1 MPIRSALFLASVSLL
16 LTVTG
21 LMPPVAPALAAEQAQ
36 PNKAGKVEK
45 AVPLPPVDPN
55 SYDPQ
60 LSAKEAALATWALA
74 VSGIRAG
81 HVVCDH
87 VLRAGSKGTPYS
99 RLAPQARFALKT
111 MITRYSAVN
120 WLFASDQ
127 RVAPIDPAII
137 LAVARAADQ
146 SCKSKDCE
154 EERTALLAAFAKAS
168 DAFATTANAV
178 EIAARSQQVKGE
190 RDLLANI
197 FTAMAEYL
205 GSSAWYSNL
214 TLSEAGKDGDEI
226 AGRIVG
232 TLAVWNTLAPYIGM
246 MDKPLDTQI
255 EASIDQL
262 LQDVKMH
269 IRGKKTL
276 SADSAA
282 LDSVKLSSNALAA
295 NFQKAANL
303 FKN

>member
-1 MPIRSALFLASVSLL
+1 MPIRSVLFLASVSLL

-21 LMPPVAPALAAEQAQ
+21 LMLPVAPALAATQAQ
-36 PNKAGKVEK
+36 PTKAAKMEK

-87 VLRAGSKGTPYS
+87 VLRAGNKKTPYS

-111 MITRYSAVN
+111 LITRYSAAN

-127 RVAPIDPAII
+127 SLAPIDPAII
-137 LAVARAADQ
+137 LAVAKAAEQ
-146 SCKSKDCE
+146 RCKSKTCE
-154 EERTALLAAFAKAS
+154 EEHAALLAAFAKAS

-178 EIAARSQQVKGE
+178 EIAANSQQTKGE
-190 RDLLANI
+190 RALLADI
-197 FTAMAEYL
+197 FTAMADYL
-205 GSSAWYSNL
+205 AGPAWYSNL

-246 MDKPLDTQI
+246 MDKPLDNRI

-262 LQDVKMH
+262 LLDVKTH
-269 IRGKKTL
+269 IRSKESL
-276 SADSAA
+276 NADSAELA
-282 LDSVKLSSNALAA
+282 IIKISSNALAA
-295 NFQKAANL
+295 SFRQASDL
-303 FKN
+303 FKD